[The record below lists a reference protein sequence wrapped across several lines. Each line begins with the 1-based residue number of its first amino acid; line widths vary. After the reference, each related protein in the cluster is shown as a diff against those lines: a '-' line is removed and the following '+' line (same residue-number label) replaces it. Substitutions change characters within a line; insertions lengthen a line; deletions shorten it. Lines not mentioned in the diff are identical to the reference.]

1 MFPAIT
7 DAAPW
12 DALRRDDAALRP
24 GVDAVCA
31 RHRLGAAEVTRL
43 PGGSVP
49 VYALGERHVLKVFP
63 PGEAA
68 YARTEALA
76 LAAVAGRLPL
86 PTPEL
91 VAADAL
97 DDWSYVLM
105 SRLPGRL
112 LVDAWPELTAADR
125 DRLADELGAGL
136 AALRAL
142 DVAPLGA
149 LTADWG
155 AFLAAQRA
163 SAVERQRARGLD
175 ERWLAQIPGF
185 LDAWMPP
192 AEGPRALLHTEL
204 MREHLLVAPAPRGWS
219 ITGLFDFEPAMVG
232 APEYD
237 LASFGLFV
245 SCGDGRFLRRA
256 LRAGGYGEEA
266 LDGALQRR
274 LMAYALLHRY
284 SNLRWY
290 LDRLP
295 APGAT
300 SLAALAARWWSLD
313 DPGDPAAAPRS

>member
-1 MFPAIT
+1 MYRPRAMFPAIT
-7 DAAPW
+7 EATPW
-12 DALRRDDAALRP
+12 DSLRRDDDALRP
-24 GVDAVCA
+24 GVEVISA
-31 RHRLGAAEVTRL
+31 RHGLVAAEVTRL

-49 VYALGERHVLKVFP
+49 VYALGERYALKVFP

-86 PTPEL
+86 PTPDL
-91 VAADAL
+91 VAAESL
-97 DDWSYVLM
+97 GDWSYVLM
-105 SRLPGRL
+105 GRLPGRL
-112 LVDAWPELTAADR
+112 LSEVWPALTGADR
-125 DRLADELGAGL
+125 DRLSDELGAGL
-136 AALRAL
+136 AALHAL

-149 LTADWG
+149 LTADWS
-155 AFLAAQRA
+155 AFVAAQRA

-185 LDAWMPP
+185 LDAWMPRDD
-192 AEGPRALLHTEL
+192 GPRALLHTEM
-204 MREHLLVAPAPRGWS
+204 MREHLLVSSVQGRWRV
-219 ITGLFDFEPAMVG
+219 TGLFDFEPAMVG

-256 LRAGGYGEEA
+256 LRVYGYPEAA
-266 LDGALQRR
+266 LDDGLSRR

-290 LDRLP
+290 LERLP
-295 APGAT
+295 SPGVN
-300 SLAALAARWWSLD
+300 SLDALAMRWWSLD
-313 DPGDPAAAPRS
+313 DQG

>member
-1 MFPAIT
+1 VVYGRRPMFPSIT
-7 DAAPW
+7 EASPW
-12 DALRRDDAALRP
+12 DALRRDDAALLP
-24 GVDAVCA
+24 GVEAICA
-31 RHRLGAAEVTRL
+31 RHGLGAPEVTRL

-49 VYALGERHVLKVFP
+49 VYALGARHALKVFP

-76 LAAVAGRLPL
+76 LAAVAGRLLL
-86 PTPEL
+86 PTPDL

-97 DDWSYVLM
+97 GDWSYVLM
-105 SRLPGRL
+105 GRLPGRL
-112 LVDAWPELTAADR
+112 LSDAWPELTAADR

-136 AALRAL
+136 AALHSL

-192 AEGPRALLHTEL
+192 LEGPRALLHTEL
-204 MREHLLVAPAPRGWS
+204 MREHLLVSPAPGRWHV
-219 ITGLFDFEPAMVG
+219 TGLFDFEPAMVG

-245 SCGDGRFLRRA
+245 SCGDGCFLRRA
-256 LRAGGYGEEA
+256 LRAYGYAEGA
-266 LDGALQRR
+266 LDGALPRR

-300 SLAALAARWWSLD
+300 SLDALAARWWALES
-313 DPGDPAAAPRS
+313 AP

>member
-1 MFPAIT
+1 MFPPIT
-7 DAAPW
+7 DVSPW
-12 DALRRDDAALRP
+12 DTLRRDDDALRP
-24 GVDAVCA
+24 GVEAICA
-31 RHRLGAAEVTRL
+31 RHGLGAPEVTRL

-49 VYALGERHVLKVFP
+49 VYGLGAGLALKVFP

-68 YARTEALA
+68 YAPTEALA

-97 DDWSYVLM
+97 GEWSYVLM

-112 LVDAWPELTAADR
+112 LVDAWPELTADDR
-125 DRLADELGAGL
+125 DRLADDLGAGL
-136 AALRAL
+136 AALHAL
-142 DVAPLGA
+142 DAAPLGG

-155 AFLAAQRA
+155 TFLSAQRE

-175 ERWLAQIPGF
+175 ARWLVQIPGF
-185 LDAWMPP
+185 LDAWMPSVD
-192 AEGPRALLHTEL
+192 GPRALLHTEL
-204 MREHLLVAPAPRGWS
+204 MREHLLVSPAQGRWRV
-219 ITGLFDFEPAMVG
+219 TGLFDFEPAMVG

-256 LRAGGYGEEA
+256 LRAYGYGEGA

-284 SNLRWY
+284 SHLRWY

-295 APGAT
+295 APEAT
-300 SLAALAARWWSLD
+300 SLDALAARWWSLD
-313 DPGDPAAAPRS
+313 DPG